1 MMMMSFRSCSVNPNV
16 RAVNLHTA
24 HGLVTVVVDHIADFA
39 LAVDAE
45 RKHVAELD
53 ALFVGRFSQLSF
65 CFSTL

>member
-1 MMMMSFRSCSVNPNV
+1 
-16 RAVNLHTA
+16 
-24 HGLVTVVVDHIADFA
+24 VTVVVDHIADFA